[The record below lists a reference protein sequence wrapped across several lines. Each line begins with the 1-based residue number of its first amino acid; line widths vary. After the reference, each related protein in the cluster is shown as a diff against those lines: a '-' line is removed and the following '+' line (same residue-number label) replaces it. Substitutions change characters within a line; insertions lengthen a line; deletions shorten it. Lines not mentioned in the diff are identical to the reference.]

1 MTSSVALYASWG
13 DDELTPSR
21 GVSCQYLLG
30 LGDYELTPSRG
41 VSCQYLLGL
50 VHLIEKPR

>member
-1 MTSSVALYASWG
+1 MQSKTMTLSSKLVLHVVRFLSLQLFCINLVG
-13 DDELTPSR
+13 DDELTPS
-21 GVSCQYLLG
+21 C
-30 LGDYELTPSRG
+30 G